1 MKELKK
7 MFLELGYSEK
17 EYVKIVNTY
26 PIINMK
32 PETLKKRVKENY
44 DFLISLG
51 YSKKEIIKMTK
62 RVSAIYGY
70 SIENIKQKIKD
81 MEELG
86 YSREEVI
93 KMTKSMPAIY
103 GYSIE
108 NIKQKIED
116 IEELGYSREEAIKMT
131 IGLPSIFGLSI
142 ENIKQKVEFYNYIGL
157 CSLAVIDSKKLM
169 QSIKLSYARYMF
181 FKEKGIVIDEIS
193 YRKLFVGQKQFEK
206 QYGLT
211 KNEILQKYPYEEWQA
226 SANEAEGEKAK
237 EGLKVQNSGERKE
250 EVIQRIKGKQERIS
264 EQEEEISKLEIELQS
279 KEKAHE

>member
-1 MKELKK
+1 MEELKK

-70 SIENIKQKIKD
+70 SIENIKQKI
-81 MEELG
+81 
-86 YSREEVI
+86 
-93 KMTKSMPAIY
+93 
-103 GYSIE
+103 
-108 NIKQKIED
+108 ED

-131 IGLPSIFGLSI
+131 IGLPSILGLSI
-142 ENIKQKVEFYNYIGL
+142 ENIKQKIEFYDSIGL
-157 CSLAVIDSKKLM
+157 HSLVIVAPKSLM
-169 QSIKLSYARYMF
+169 QSTKLSYARYMF
-181 FKEKGIVIDEIS
+181 FKEKGIVIDETS
-193 YRKLFVGQKQFEK
+193 YRKLFVGQKRFEK

-211 KNEILQKYPYEEWQA
+211 KNEMLQKYPYEEWQA

-237 EGLKVQNSGERKE
+237 EGLKVQSDDEHEKERLVSK
-250 EVIQRIKGKQERIS
+250 ILGKQGEVARL
-264 EQEEEISKLEIELQS
+264 EEEISKLESKKNEL
-279 KEKAHE
+279 E

>member
-1 MKELKK
+1 MEELKK

-70 SIENIKQKIKD
+70 SIENIKQKIED
-81 MEELG
+81 MEKLG
-86 YSREEVI
+86 YSRKEVI
-93 KMTKSMPAIY
+93 KMTIGLPSIL
-103 GYSIE
+103 GLSIE
-108 NIKQKIED
+108 NIKQKIEFYD
-116 IEELGYSREEAIKMT
+116 F
-131 IGLPSIFGLSI
+131 IGLH
-142 ENIKQKVEFYNYIGL
+142 
-157 CSLAVIDSKKLM
+157 SLAVIDSKKLM
-169 QSIKLSYARYMF
+169 QSTKLSYARYMF
-181 FKEKGIVIDEIS
+181 FKEKGIVIDETN
-193 YRKLFVGQKQFEK
+193 YNKLFAGQKRFEK

-211 KNEILQKYPYEEWQA
+211 KNEMLQKYPYEEWQA

-237 EGLKVQNSGERKE
+237 EGLKVQSDDEHEKERLVSK
-250 EVIQRIKGKQERIS
+250 ILGKQGEVARL
-264 EQEEEISKLEIELQS
+264 EEEISKLESKKNEL
-279 KEKAHE
+279 E